1 MAAPAK
7 ESANTAAEETI
18 PELVVKEGDDID
30 YRVVLA
36 AYVLADLG
44 LNTPEL
50 SMLCQVSA

>member
-44 LNTPEL
+44 FHTPEL
-50 SMLCQVSA
+50 SMFCHVSA